1 VSLRGGAGAISFLGA
16 YETLSLERRRKMLNR
31 TLFFLGLLVLAVFL
45 TATPGSAQQV
55 RGVTDTE
62 ILVGQWGPQ
71 TGPAAPWGAVA
82 RGTGLLFKIINEEG
96 GINGR
101 KFKYFLR
108 DDAYQ
113 PAKTK
118 AIGKEFVEQVGDRE
132 PYGVFAVVGG
142 VGVGP
147 GMTVRDYFMENKVP
161 WFSPVTGVYE
171 WIRPFQKY
179 LFAMYPLYDDEAYN
193 LTEYLY
199 EKLGYKKIAMFYQND
214 DYGKQGL
221 MGVERY
227 LKEKN
232 IDVVAKISAEMTDR
246 DLSTHALKLKD
257 SGAEAVIMWAMPTHA
272 VLILN
277 ETAKIGFKPQ
287 WATSNTLSDSALM
300 MQITKGLWAGMI
312 NSFFAELPDSNL
324 PLMVKYREWHKKL
337 EPQERWG
344 VFYYAGIAFV
354 EPFVEGVRRAGKN
367 LNTETLIKALETL
380 KDWRGIGAPVTYSPT
395 ERQGCK
401 HVFYGKIR
409 PDGSM
414 ERISDW
420 IKITK

>member
-1 VSLRGGAGAISFLGA
+1 MS
-16 YETLSLERRRKMLNR
+16 
-31 TLFFLGLLVLAVFL
+31 
-45 TATPGSAQQV
+45 TPASAQKV

-82 RGTGLLFKIINEEG
+82 RGTDLLFKIVNEEG

-118 AIGKEFVEQVGDRE
+118 AIAKEFVEDI
-132 PYGVFAVVGG
+132 GVFTVIGG
-142 VGVGP
+142 VGVAP
-147 GMTVRDYFMENKVP
+147 GMTARDYLMENKVF
-161 WFSPVTGVYE
+161 WFAPVTGVYE
-171 WIRPFQKY
+171 WIQPFQKY
-179 LFAMYPLYDDEAYN
+179 LFAVYPLYDDEAYN
-193 LTEYLY
+193 LTDYLY
-199 EKLGYKKIAMFYQND
+199 EKLGLKKIAMFYQND
-214 DYGKQGL
+214 DYGKQGV

-227 LKEKN
+227 LKDKN
-232 IDVVAKISAEMTDR
+232 ISLVAKISAEVTDR

-257 SGAEAVIMWAMPTHA
+257 SGAQAVIMWTMPTHGA
-272 VLILN
+272 LILG

-312 NSFFAELPDSNL
+312 HSNFVELPDSNL

-337 EPQERWG
+337 APQERFG
-344 VFYYAGIAFV
+344 VFYLAGIVFA
-354 EPFVEGVRRAGKN
+354 EPFLEGVKRAGKN
-367 LNTETLIKALETL
+367 LNNDTLMKALEGI
-380 KDWRGIGAPVTYSPT
+380 KDFKGIGGPINYSPT
-395 ERQGCK
+395 ERQGAK
-401 HVFYGKIR
+401 HVFYGKVK
-409 PDGSM
+409 PDGNI
-414 ERISDW
+414 E
-420 IKITK
+420 KITDWVRITKW